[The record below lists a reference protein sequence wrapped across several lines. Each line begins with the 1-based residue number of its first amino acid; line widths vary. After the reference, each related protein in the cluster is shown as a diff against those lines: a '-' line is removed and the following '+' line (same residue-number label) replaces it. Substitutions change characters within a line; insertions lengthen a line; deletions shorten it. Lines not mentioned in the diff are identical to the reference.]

1 MWASGAGR
9 GYDIRLT
16 VSMHGEASPIS
27 RSAKSGSGASLPTH
41 RKTDCPQRNAC
52 ARRYHARRWISM
64 TRDFPTAVA
73 GLLPRLWTFA
83 LRLSNDR
90 RVAENL
96 VEQACVFGLQ
106 HDHPRQSDTSVV
118 CRMFSLIHS
127 AWIKESGERPDS
139 TWSAS
144 EHSESLCSG
153 TMNPFADM
161 PGVDAS
167 YRRIIKAVSALPDV
181 ERVVMLLVEVEGL
194 SIDEV
199 AGILEISRADVA
211 SRLIQARLTIG
222 RQFTEGRSS
231 TLIAGSTGEQA

>member
-1 MWASGAGR
+1 
-9 GYDIRLT
+9 
-16 VSMHGEASPIS
+16 
-27 RSAKSGSGASLPTH
+27 
-41 RKTDCPQRNAC
+41 
-52 ARRYHARRWISM
+52 
-64 TRDFPTAVA
+64 
-73 GLLPRLWTFA
+73 
-83 LRLSNDR
+83 
-90 RVAENL
+90 
-96 VEQACVFGLQ
+96 
-106 HDHPRQSDTSVV
+106 
-118 CRMFSLIHS
+118 MFSLIHS
-127 AWIKESGERPDS
+127 AWIKEPGERPDS

-144 EHSESLCSG
+144 EHSEGLCSG

-231 TLIAGSTGEQA
+231 TLIAGSTGEQAMARLASRDTQREDASGNRWKVFRRERLRKSQAGALRPARRPG